1 MKNLTE
7 KVIKTDRVRRGF
19 ADVVNSLYGGY
30 EDKALQKANK
40 LIKKD
45 SNLKYEVKPHLQDIM
60 KYIRDM
66 YVVLEFECYLEVS
79 EYDEDEENYDYEPPI
94 LCLEDITD
102 DEIYDTLT
110 AYFSYYDNISPYR
123 NLDSAHA
130 NYITKKLKEHGEDIV
145 TDDMIRRSKNEIPI
159 EDFISEKFSNLL
171 ELVNSYN
178 FRNPKYG
185 WENDDSGSNCIYT
198 EYPPDPKERL
208 RSKDDR
214 MNEIADVISKKLNI
228 ERNDI
233 EVSVYDNIDNKD
245 PDTWYVETDGSI
257 HDEDDYLAVEIVT
270 ADLPI
275 TRAIRIVKE
284 FREKVFKRFNGYT
297 NKSVGAHINIRL
309 PYAISDYDVDEKPD
323 DYNPIDML
331 KAVVLTN
338 DPVWADQF
346 DRVDNKWATSQ
357 YMRIERACR
366 ELEDGLNVNEVID
379 RVKRKVS
386 TKKYNSIN
394 FGKDNMLEFRF
405 PGNNYL
411 GNDEMF
417 EAYLETIKWCVFM
430 SVLAIHPDLFRQEFL
445 ARMMKLYMKSRKPV
459 DEPDMDERLKQWK
472 GREQPKQLRFPFM
485 KTRDIKRK
493 PIPF

>member
-1 MKNLTE
+1 MNIKLTE
-7 KVIKTDRVRRGF
+7 KVIKTDRVRKRF
-19 ADVVNSLYGGY
+19 SDVVNDLHLGS
-30 EDKALQKANK
+30 EDNALQKANK

-309 PYAISDYDVDEKPD
+309 PRDIRYRR
-323 DYNPIDML
+323 NPIDML
-331 KAVVLTN
+331 KSVVLTN

-346 DRVDNKWATSQ
+346 DRVNSRWARSQ
-357 YMRIERACR
+357 YITIKKACR
-366 ELEDGLNVNEVID
+366 ELEDGLSVNEVINRIKEEVLQD
-379 RVKRKVS
+379 
-386 TKKYNSIN
+386 KYNSIN
-394 FGKDNMLEFRF
+394 FSKYNMLEFRF

-445 ARMMKLYMKSRKPV
+445 ARMMKLYMKSRRPV
-459 DEPDMDERLKQWK
+459 KAPDI
-472 GREQPKQLRFPFM
+472 
-485 KTRDIKRK
+485 KTRLNRWKENSKQRK
-493 PIPF
+493 PIQF